1 MGLAGPVYTV
11 MLQDSAAMCAGV
23 RDCVGTC
30 PPYLTVGTIYLNFS
44 RCFQD
49 LTPFHGMSVFRGL
62 LVLVFSACYIKPTNT
77 MVGLNFGTSIQ
88 SLPLLLLYG
97 CSRNFCNEYALL
109 ELSVHYSTI
118 VSKLGYGTTDLVVE
132 RKIWRNSTGPRSQGG
147 AQYFQG
153 CN

>member
-77 MVGLNFGTSIQ
+77 MVGLNF
-88 SLPLLLLYG
+88 
-97 CSRNFCNEYALL
+97 
-109 ELSVHYSTI
+109 